1 LKGVGGVKVNYNIY
15 EISFE
20 IKLYLDLKN
29 RTSYF
34 PKTQVIR
41 YRGTPKNVT

>member
-15 EISFE
+15 EISLE

-34 PKTQVIR
+34 PKTQDIR
-41 YRGTPKNVT
+41 LRRTLKNAI